1 MAVIVGESA
10 AWKQVL
16 VLAARAG
23 IVVQQ
28 PSDVGIQAARARKF
42 LYEQEG
48 VARDDLARQEAAL
61 AETLARER
69 AACDKDVAAIRA
81 RFEQERADA
90 PSRHG
95 PRDRLAELAR
105 QARERAQ
112 VRARSRAVLPAEHA
126 LAAFLSGREAEVARR
141 VAAARNQCQQ
151 VESIA
156 HSRALANAVAE
167 RAVIRALS
175 ALSDEFVLM
184 NDLHL
189 AYAHDVELE
198 SSSFRT
204 AQLDHLLVGPTGV
217 YAIETRNWGTSAA
230 ADQDDDP
237 IAEVARGAALCSH
250 ILRDAGCPQ
259 IVRCIVACEGAPPTR
274 SGGAHVAV
282 VPTPRLL
289 AYVQYGPAIL
299 SLQDVA
305 LVCRALALT

>member
-1 MAVIVGESA
+1 VAVIVGESA

-23 IVVQQ
+23 IVVGQ

-48 VARDDLARQEAAL
+48 VARDDLARQEATL
-61 AETLARER
+61 AERLARER
-69 AACDKDVAAIRA
+69 AACDEDIARIRA
-81 RFEQERADA
+81 RFQQERAAA
-90 PSRHG
+90 PQQG
-95 PRDRLAELAR
+95 PRARLTELAR

-112 VRARSRAVLPAEHA
+112 VRARSRSLLPTEHA

-141 VAAARNQCQQ
+141 VAAAKEQCQQ

-156 HSRALANAVAE
+156 HSRVLANAVAE
-167 RAVIRALS
+167 RAVIRTLS
-175 ALSDEFVLM
+175 ALPDEFVLM

-189 AYAHDVELE
+189 AHAHDVEFE
-198 SSSFRT
+198 GSSFRT

-237 IAEVARGAALCSH
+237 IAEVARGAALCSR

-305 LVCRALALT
+305 LVCHALALT